1 MVNRLSGVREKKGGC
16 RKMHSEGRE
25 DVVEAY
31 KIEEE
36 NGCVGEWKK
45 ETLGLPSSTEGL
57 N

>member
-1 MVNRLSGVREKKGGC
+1 MVNRLLGVREKKGGC

-36 NGCVGEWKK
+36 MVVLESGRKRRDPGIAR
-45 ETLGLPSSTEGL
+45 
-57 N
+57 